1 MRTNLRSLRGAV
13 ARHRRGLLVAA
24 LVLAVIGGLTAD
36 QLARRELR
44 QTRSTLADTGTE
56 RDAARLELAEQRGR
70 LTGARTEA
78 ARRTASR
85 DEFRRQLETARQ
97 QLEAVQGQISST
109 TELVYLTG
117 PQLEVLGR
125 CLNSVSAALNQA
137 AVDDPGAGNTLAVG
151 QAACTEA
158 AAILTNAPPA

>member
-1 MRTNLRSLRGAV
+1 MRTNFRSLRGAA
-13 ARHRRGLLVAA
+13 ARHRRGLLVGA
-24 LVLAVIGGLTAD
+24 LVVAVVGGLTAD

-44 QTRSTLADTGTE
+44 QTRATLDDTAAE
-56 RDAARLELAEQRGR
+56 RDAGRLELAEQRGR

-78 ARRTASR
+78 ARRTAGR
-85 DEFRRQLETARQ
+85 DEFQRQLEDAQQ
-97 QLEAVQGQISST
+97 QLAAVQGQISST
-109 TELVYLTG
+109 SQLVFLTG

-125 CLNSVSAALNQA
+125 CLNAVSAALNQA
-137 AVDDPGAGNTLAVG
+137 AIDDPGAGNTLAVG